1 MTPPQGSFPPPRK
14 PRAASPAERGAE
26 YAEIQRQ
33 LKLDAA
39 ERRKAAAAGRGD
51 KPKARRPAR
60 DAT

>member
-1 MTPPQGSFPPPRK
+1 MTPPQGSYPPPRK

-39 ERRKAAAAGRGD
+39 ARRKAAASDRVA
-51 KPKARRPAR
+51 KPEPRRPSRGAS
-60 DAT
+60 